1 MTRLDDDTRITLEY
15 LDRVADAELSKTHG
29 RSATLLT
36 YLMAAGYVENA
47 GPGRMRIS
55 KAGRRAL
62 REHRAQST
70 D

>member
-1 MTRLDDDTRITLEY
+1 MTTLDDDTLITLER
-15 LDRVADAELSKTHG
+15 LEQVDDAELSRVHK

-36 YLMAAGYVENA
+36 YLMAAGYVENS

-55 KAGRRAL
+55 EAGRRAL

-70 D
+70 N